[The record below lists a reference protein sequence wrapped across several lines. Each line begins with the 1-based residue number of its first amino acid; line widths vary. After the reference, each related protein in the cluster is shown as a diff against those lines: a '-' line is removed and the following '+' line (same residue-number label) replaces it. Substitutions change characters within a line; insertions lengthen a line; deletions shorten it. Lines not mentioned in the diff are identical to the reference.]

1 MAEYI
6 YGIDI
11 GSSKICIAVGKI
23 DKFGFLQIAGVTSAK
38 TNGVK
43 DGVIVDI
50 EGVIEALI
58 DCKNKIFK
66 QLNLNMKG
74 AYISISSNLCDI
86 VWNKGVVAI
95 SSSNREIS
103 FSDKERVLKSARV
116 IDLPIG
122 KEIIGVIPE
131 VYIIDGNNSV
141 KEPIG
146 MTGNRLEVDGKV
158 IYTDS
163 NFINNL
169 FKCFDGAGVSI
180 YGLVYQSVALSQVLI
195 KPREKD
201 LNVSIVDVG
210 ANTINISMIKGKTL
224 MTNYSIKIGGE
235 IITKD
240 IAICLKKDMNQ
251 SENLKRA
258 YSSKQ
263 EISRINEAETFE
275 ADYNYLGNI
284 MEARIEEILLLILE
298 KLKASGYYEELSLVI
313 LTGGGLSYFNNIDE
327 FGKSILKLPVRLGYP
342 EFIGASE
349 LVYSTA
355 VGVVMDVNNNI
366 DSSFTKNNFSD
377 LEKSKNSNAIDINRD
392 QKESKTSFANKI
404 KEFFIDIF

>member
-6 YGIDI
+6 FGIDI
-11 GSSKICIAVGKI
+11 GSSKICVAVGKV
-23 DKFGFLQIAGVTSAK
+23 DKFGFLQIAGVANAK

-50 EGVIEALI
+50 ESVTESIK

-66 QLNLNMKG
+66 QLNINMKG

-86 VWNKGVVAI
+86 VRNKGMVAI
-95 SSSNREIS
+95 SSGNREIS
-103 FSDKERVLKSARV
+103 FSDKEKVLKSSRV

-131 VYIIDGNNSV
+131 SYTIDGHNSV
-141 KEPIG
+141 KDPIG
-146 MTGNRLEVDGKV
+146 MTGYRLEVDAKV

-180 YGLVYQSVALSQVLI
+180 YGLVFQSVALSHVLI
-195 KPREKD
+195 KQREKD
-201 LNVSIVDVG
+201 LNVSIIDIG
-210 ANTINISMIKGKTL
+210 ANTINISIMKDKNL
-224 MTNYSIKIGGE
+224 MANYSVNMGGD

-240 IAICLKKDMNQ
+240 IAICLKKDVNQ
-251 SENLKRA
+251 SERLKMA
-258 YSSKQ
+258 YSSKE
-263 EISRINEAETFE
+263 EISRITETETFE
-275 ADYNYLGNI
+275 DEYNYLGNI

-298 KLKASGYYEELSLVI
+298 KLKASSFYEELSLII
-313 LTGGGLSYFNNIDE
+313 LTGGGLSYFNNIE
-327 FGKSILKLPVRLGYP
+327 AFGKSILKLPVRLGHP
-342 EFIGASE
+342 EFVGASE
-349 LVYSTA
+349 LVFSTA
-355 VGVVMDVNNNI
+355 VGVVMDVTNNI

-377 LEKSKNSNAIDINRD
+377 IDKEKSSYVNDINKD
-392 QKESKTSFANKI
+392 QKETKTSIANKI